1 MTNPE
6 RDAFSWRALNSK
18 EYQEFSKFINK
29 NQKWFFSKIKL
40 VQDGEITHKKI
51 NEEDIKVGDIFYIPK
66 RGIAHYINRIYTLS
80 LKNNTKEVEFYEFQ
94 LQDDGKLKSKFLHIY
109 SDADNEFVYNKNLY
123 HMVLLGNLSNKN
135 YEFINWNQIPW
146 EMKP

>member
-29 NQKWFFSKIKL
+29 NQKWLFSKIKL

-135 YEFINWNQIPW
+135 YEFMNWNQIPW

>member
-29 NQKWFFSKIKL
+29 NQKWLFSKIKL

-94 LQDDGKLKSKFLHIY
+94 LQDHGKLKSKFLHIY

-135 YEFINWNQIPW
+135 YEFMNWNQIPW

>member
-29 NQKWFFSKIKL
+29 NQKWLFSKIKL

>member
-135 YEFINWNQIPW
+135 YEFMNWNQIPW